1 LGFIFDEYHM
11 KMMIPS
17 IENVPADAKAEAF
30 TFQQS
35 FFTMQI
41 IFYRLFKFL
50 PFTIYRSLLHTQFF

>member
-1 LGFIFDEYHM
+1 
-11 KMMIPS
+11 MIPS